1 MPQAFERRMLAA
13 DASGDDRCKISV
25 ATRRDCCKISV
36 AAFRLGPSVIEVAG
50 ASYAGKDQ

>member
-25 ATRRDCCKISV
+25 ATRRDRCKISV
-36 AAFRLGPSVIEVAG
+36 AAFPLGPSVIEVAG